1 MESFVNDPV
10 ESNEHGQ
17 ASTAARLWSVLLTA
31 ALLLGAGAARAAEP
45 TGAELFAKHCATC
58 HGPEGEGGG
67 PAASAMKVAP
77 PNLRTL
83 AKRSGGTFPHD
94 AIAAYIDGREQVASH
109 GDRLMPVWGDFL
121 QRPEDKGSEAPVR
134 ARIEAL
140 VAFIELLQ
148 YR

>member
-1 MESFVNDPV
+1 MESLVADPMK
-10 ESNEHGQ
+10 SNAHRQ
-17 ASTAARLWSVLLTA
+17 AATAPWHWTVLLTVG
-31 ALLLGAGAARAAEP
+31 LLLGAAGARAAEP

-58 HGPEGEGGG
+58 HGAEGEGGG

-83 AKRSGGTFPHD
+83 AKRSGGPFPHD

-121 QRPEDKGSEAPVR
+121 QRAEDKGSEAPVR